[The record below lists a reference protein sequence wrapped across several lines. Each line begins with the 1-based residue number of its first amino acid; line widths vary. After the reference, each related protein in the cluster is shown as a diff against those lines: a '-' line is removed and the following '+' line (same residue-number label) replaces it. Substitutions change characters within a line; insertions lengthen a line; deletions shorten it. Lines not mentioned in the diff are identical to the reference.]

1 MKYILQSIFYN
12 MKFVILNTAE
22 AKAHGITIIPTM
34 RQSAD
39 NSQVV
44 LHDEYIRSIDEFES
58 LPKYDYDSSEFLQL
72 MNSKEWKHDEHYVAP
87 DSNYSK
93 IVAIRELNKEVTR
106 DINTYNLNPKDA
118 LDVKEF
124 YPAWAIG
131 IEVKVGERYLSDN
144 TLWEC
149 IKAHTTQEDWKPGIS
164 TASLWKE
171 VNVEHSGTQDDP
183 IPYNNN
189 MELVKDKYYIQHD
202 IVYLCTRS
210 TEQPVYNDLKDLVGI
225 YVKAMNLI

>member
-44 LHDEYIRSIDEFES
+44 LHDEYIRSIDGFES

-93 IVAIRELNKEVTR
+93 MVAIRELNKEVTR
-106 DINTYNLNPKDA
+106 DINTYNLNPK
-118 LDVKEF
+118 
-124 YPAWAIG
+124 
-131 IEVKVGERYLSDN
+131 
-144 TLWEC
+144 
-149 IKAHTTQEDWKPGIS
+149 
-164 TASLWKE
+164 ASQL
-171 VNVEHSGTQDDP
+171 
-183 IPYNNN
+183 
-189 MELVKDKYYIQHD
+189 
-202 IVYLCTRS
+202 
-210 TEQPVYNDLKDLVGI
+210 
-225 YVKAMNLI
+225 